1 MTPPHIDAATITRAL
16 EAWERHPSGAPPY
29 DTFSASHPAEARYLW
44 QLAHGHAP
52 PAAAFVEEGLRNLV
66 MWRLVGTDG
75 AITPLGQR
83 LLNTRTDAA
92 GSPARTDGS
101 RSRSRVLDAY
111 RVAIGALHEAYVT
124 LAAEQR
130 EGPLPRE
137 LIDPLSRE
145 IDGAIVELAG
155 SLDLLGEGTRGF
167 RQTARQRIRKALGY
181 TYP

>member
-1 MTPPHIDAATITRAL
+1 MIPTHIDAATIARGL
-16 EAWERHPSGAPPY
+16 DAWERHPSGAAPY
-29 DTFSASHPAEARYLW
+29 ETFSASHPTEAGYLS
-44 QLAHGHAP
+44 QLARGHAP

-66 MWRLVGTDG
+66 VWRLVGTDG

-83 LLNTRTDAA
+83 LLNSRAGPVRRPAA
-92 GSPARTDGS
+92 DRGG
-101 RSRSRVLDAY
+101 SRSRVLDAY

-130 EGPLPRE
+130 EGPLSRE
-137 LIDPLSRE
+137 IVDPLSRE

-155 SLDLLGEGTRGF
+155 SLDLLGDGTRGF
-167 RQTARQRIRKALGY
+167 RKTARERIRKALGY